1 MLLTLTPHPDTPCA
15 AVTRIEVNLARA
27 APASLALRY
36 LVTGDIA
43 SVRWPE
49 PVDRARADEL
59 WKHSCFEA
67 FLMPALMPAGDEAY
81 YEINLSPSNR
91 WAGYRFDRYREGM
104 VSPSGLA
111 LTHMTWRTSANL
123 FELVA
128 TLDLAGQADLT
139 VDHAWRLGLSAV
151 IEETSGAKSCW
162 ALAHTPGK
170 PDFHHPDAFAA
181 TLEPA

>member
-1 MLLTLTPHPDTPCA
+1 MSFELLCHPETPCE

-36 LVTGDIA
+36 LVSGDIA

-49 PVDRARADEL
+49 PVGRARADEL

-67 FLMPALMPAGDEAY
+67 FLKPAGDESY

-91 WAGYRFDRYREGM
+91 WAGYRFDHYREGM
-104 VSPSGLA
+104 ATPAGLA
-111 LTHMTWRTSANL
+111 LTHLTRRASASL

-139 VDHAWRLGLSAV
+139 FDRAVRLGLSVV
-151 IEETSGAKSCW
+151 IEETSGARSYW
-162 ALAHTPGK
+162 ALAHAPGK

>member
-1 MLLTLTPHPDTPCA
+1 MLLTLTPHPDTPCE

-49 PVDRARADEL
+49 PVERARADEL

-67 FLMPALMPAGDEAY
+67 FIQPADDDAY

-91 WAGYRFDRYREGM
+91 WAGYRFDRYRAGM
-104 VSPSGLA
+104 ASPTGLA
-111 LTHMTWRTSANL
+111 LTHLTWRTSANL

-128 TLDLAGQADLT
+128 TLDLTGQADLT
-139 VDHAWRLGLSAV
+139 VDRAVRLGLSAV
-151 IEETSGAKSCW
+151 VEETNGAKSYW
-162 ALAHTPGK
+162 ALAHAPGK

-181 TLEPA
+181 ILEPA

>member
-15 AVTRIEVNLARA
+15 AVTRIEINLARA

-43 SVRWPE
+43 SVRLPE

-67 FLMPALMPAGDEAY
+67 FVAPVGGEAY

-104 VSPSGLA
+104 VSPPGLA
-111 LTHMTWRTSANL
+111 LTHMTWRTSADL

-128 TLDLAGQADLT
+128 TLDLAAQADLMADRA
-139 VDHAWRLGLSAV
+139 VRLGLSAV
-151 IEETSGAKSCW
+151 IEEASGRMSYW
-162 ALAHTPGK
+162 ALAHAPGK
-170 PDFHHPDAFAA
+170 PDFHHPVSFACV
-181 TLEPA
+181 LEPS